1 MTWSLAATLLLL
13 SGDVELNPGP
23 KKGAPKDTG
32 PTPEQKIAELE
43 TTVKT
48 YEEKISGKKTIMK
61 WSIEHLTLLSL
72 SSSFLS
78 HSKSEYLLRTDD
90 SLTLN
95 TGKLVFIRTS

>member
-48 YEEKISGKKTIMK
+48 YEEKISGKKKKQNEMNNKFYVPRVTI
-61 WSIEHLTLLSL
+61 
-72 SSSFLS
+72 FAA
-78 HSKSEYLLRTDD
+78 
-90 SLTLN
+90 
-95 TGKLVFIRTS
+95 

>member
-23 KKGAPKDTG
+23 KKGAPKEPAG

-48 YEEKISGKKTIMK
+48 YEEKITGNIRKC
-61 WSIEHLTLLSL
+61 LNLNF
-72 SSSFLS
+72 SF
-78 HSKSEYLLRTDD
+78 
-90 SLTLN
+90 
-95 TGKLVFIRTS
+95 

>member
-1 MTWSLAATLLLL
+1 MVWSDNKIKIKMTWSLAATLLLL

-48 YEEKISGKKTIMK
+48 YEEKISGKKTKMCLELQFSRPRWRWVSAATIA
-61 WSIEHLTLLSL
+61 SDR
-72 SSSFLS
+72 
-78 HSKSEYLLRTDD
+78 Y
-90 SLTLN
+90 
-95 TGKLVFIRTS
+95 V

>member
-1 MTWSLAATLLLL
+1 MVWSDNKIKIKMTWSLAATLLLL

-48 YEEKISGKKTIMK
+48 YEEKISGKKNQNEMISRNK
-61 WSIEHLTLLSL
+61 FYVS
-72 SSSFLS
+72 
-78 HSKSEYLLRTDD
+78 R
-90 SLTLN
+90 
-95 TGKLVFIRTS
+95 VVTSRARWR

>member
-48 YEEKISGKKTIMK
+48 YEEKSRSCLQYYNDKQKKMERPEGQT
-61 WSIEHLTLLSL
+61 
-72 SSSFLS
+72 
-78 HSKSEYLLRTDD
+78 R
-90 SLTLN
+90 N
-95 TGKLVFIRTS
+95 

>member
-1 MTWSLAATLLLL
+1 MVWSDNKIKIKMTWSLAATLLLL

-48 YEEKISGKKTIMK
+48 YEEKISGKKKKQNEMNNKFYVPRVAI
-61 WSIEHLTLLSL
+61 
-72 SSSFLS
+72 FAA
-78 HSKSEYLLRTDD
+78 
-90 SLTLN
+90 
-95 TGKLVFIRTS
+95 

>member
-1 MTWSLAATLLLL
+1 MVWSDNKIKIKMTWSLAATLLLL

-48 YEEKISGKKTIMK
+48 YEEKISGKKKQNEMISRNK
-61 WSIEHLTLLSL
+61 FYVS
-72 SSSFLS
+72 
-78 HSKSEYLLRTDD
+78 RV
-90 SLTLN
+90 
-95 TGKLVFIRTS
+95 GTSRARWR